1 MNDPS
6 ACQQNRR
13 IFFWYFLKKAM
24 TIGSIIDKSMEIGQN
39 EEKGVMKLD
48 KLTAETMQLIEEMA
62 LHHENQ
68 GLSRI
73 AGRIIGL
80 LMVSQEPLSSEQ
92 IATTLQVSIGSVSTN
107 IRMLL
112 KIGIAEKKS
121 VTGDRVSYYIMA
133 PDAIEEEFIQGLE
146 RILSLKNIIE
156 KGMQIENLKESEL
169 VMQRFHEML
178 EAIELYRE
186 SLNQMITEW
195 KSRRM

>member
-1 MNDPS
+1 MNAVS
-6 ACQQNRR
+6 ACQQSRR

-92 IATTLQVSIGSVSTN
+92 IATTLQVSLGSVSTN
-107 IRMLL
+107 LRILQ
-112 KIGIAEKKS
+112 KFGFAEKKS

-133 PDAIEEEFIQGLE
+133 PDSIEEEFIQGLE
-146 RILSLKNIIE
+146 RILSLKNVIE
-156 KGMQIENLKESEL
+156 KGMQIENLKQSEL
-169 VMQRFHEML
+169 VMQRFHETL
-178 EAIELYRE
+178 EAIDLYRE
-186 SLNQMITEW
+186 SLNQMLAEW

>member
-1 MNDPS
+1 MS

-39 EEKGVMKLD
+39 KEKGVMKLD

-156 KGMQIENLKESEL
+156 KGMQIDNLKESEL

>member
-1 MNDPS
+1 MSDMS
-6 ACQQNRR
+6 ACQQSRR

-24 TIGSIIDKSMEIGQN
+24 TIGSIIDKSMEIGKH
-39 EEKGVMKLD
+39 EEKGVMKLE

-92 IATTLQVSIGSVSTN
+92 IATTLQVSLGSVSTN
-107 IRMLL
+107 IRILL
-112 KIGIAEKKS
+112 KFGFAEKKS

-133 PDAIEEEFIQGLE
+133 PNAIEEEILQNLE
-146 RILSLKNIIE
+146 RILSLKNVIE
-156 KGMQIENLKESEL
+156 KGIQIDSLKQSEL
-169 VMQRFHEML
+169 VIQRFHETL
-178 EAIELYRE
+178 EAIDLYKE
-186 SLNQMITEW
+186 SLTQMLAEW
-195 KSRRM
+195 KYRRM

>member
-1 MNDPS
+1 MS
-6 ACQQNRR
+6 ACQQTWR
-13 IFFWYFLKKAM
+13 IFFCYFLKKAM
-24 TIGSIIDKSMEIGQN
+24 TIDSIIDKSMEIGQN

-92 IATTLQVSIGSVSTN
+92 IATTLQVSLGSVSTN
-107 IRMLL
+107 MRILL

-121 VTGDRVSYYIMA
+121 VTGDRVSYYIVA

-186 SLNQMITEW
+186 SLNQMLAKW

>member
-1 MNDPS
+1 MGT
-6 ACQQNRR
+6 CQKSRC

-92 IATTLQVSIGSVSTN
+92 IATTLQVSLGSVSTN
-107 IRMLL
+107 MRMLL
-112 KIGIAEKKS
+112 KIGFAEKKS

-133 PDAIEEEFIQGLE
+133 PDTIEEELIQGLE

-156 KGMQIENLKESEL
+156 KGMQIENLKDSEL

-186 SLNQMITEW
+186 SLNQMLVEW

>member
-1 MNDPS
+1 MS
-6 ACQQNRR
+6 ACQQTRR
-13 IFFWYFLKKAM
+13 IFFCYFLKKAM
-24 TIGSIIDKSMEIGQN
+24 TIDSIIDKSMDIGQN
-39 EEKGVMKLD
+39 EEKGVLKLD

-92 IATTLQVSIGSVSTN
+92 IATTLQVSLGSVSTN
-107 IRMLL
+107 MRILL
-112 KIGIAEKKS
+112 KSGIAEKKS
-121 VTGDRVSYYIMA
+121 VTGDRVSYYIVA

-186 SLNQMITEW
+186 SLNQMLAEW

>member
-1 MNDPS
+1 
-6 ACQQNRR
+6 
-13 IFFWYFLKKAM
+13 
-24 TIGSIIDKSMEIGQN
+24 
-39 EEKGVMKLD
+39 MKLD

-156 KGMQIENLKESEL
+156 KGMQIDNLKESEL

>member
-1 MNDPS
+1 
-6 ACQQNRR
+6 
-13 IFFWYFLKKAM
+13 
-24 TIGSIIDKSMEIGQN
+24 MEIGQN
-39 EEKGVMKLD
+39 EEKGVIKLD

-92 IATTLQVSIGSVSTN
+92 IATTLQVSLGSVSTN
-107 IRMLL
+107 MRMLL
-112 KIGIAEKKS
+112 KIGFAEKKS

-133 PDAIEEEFIQGLE
+133 PDAIEEELIQGLE
-146 RILSLKNIIE
+146 RILSLKNVIE
-156 KGMQIENLKESEL
+156 KGMQMESLKQSEL
-169 VMQRFHEML
+169 VIQRFHETL
-178 EAIELYRE
+178 EAIDLYRE
-186 SLNQMITEW
+186 SLNQMLAEW